1 MSGKRV
7 KAERKKERE
16 GLIDQ
21 MILGHD
27 LEQLDVWTDPESGE
41 IFFAPKE
48 AEVPESSKIFF
59 APAGSPPP
67 YPIFPQASEPE
78 KEYPDDPR
86 PICTG
91 CGKRQNE
98 THYVPLMKS
107 GGGGFFTCDDAIET
121 IEVIT

>member
-1 MSGKRV
+1 MSGKRA

-16 GLIDQ
+16 GLIQQ
-21 MILGHD
+21 MFLQSD
-27 LEQLDVWTDPESGE
+27 FEYLDVWTDPDSGE

-48 AEVPESSKIFF
+48 DKVGVFPKAE
-59 APAGSPPP
+59 
-67 YPIFPQASEPE
+67 EPE

-98 THYVPLMKS
+98 THYVPIMKS
-107 GGGGFFTCDDAIET
+107 GAGGFFTCHESIDKVQI
-121 IEVIT
+121 ING